1 MLWSK
6 PLQSLM
12 ILVLPVSLTSSPLPT
27 VEMSIV
33 ELQLVAFYSI
43 SQPFP
48 SLILTSDPSRD
59 QREALLPLV
68 RSDAY

>member
-1 MLWSK
+1 
-6 PLQSLM
+6 M
-12 ILVLPVSLTSSPLPT
+12 ISSPLPT

-33 ELQLVAFYSI
+33 ELQLAAFYSI

-48 SLILTSDPSRD
+48 SLILISDPCRD
-59 QREALLPLV
+59 KRDTLLPLV